1 MTPEQTDPTGETPLV
16 YILLL
21 NYKGVS
27 HTIACLD
34 SLRGLD
40 YANYQIIV
48 IDNASPDDSVTQL
61 KARLQEHPEAFQLI
75 ESPVNLGFSGGN
87 NLGIRAALVQQGKP
101 SPSDSQTRP
110 DSYIW
115 LLNNDTTVDPAA
127 LTHLVQQAQRTGGIA
142 GSLLLYPD
150 GRYQQVGT
158 RINWWNGGT
167 KGYSE
172 ASVRDGMTV
181 ETLVGASMLIPLR
194 AILLAGLL
202 NESFFLYFEDGEA
215 SIRYAKAGFPLSLAT
230 QSIVYHHEGA
240 TTGRTSLPTQYY
252 YQRNRLRLLMMYAHP
267 LQKMT
272 ILAYAMFR
280 VLRSVVKSRLN
291 KDPERRISAKV
302 HVVAVRDFLRGISGP
317 CPHNL
322 EGLR

>member
-1 MTPEQTDPTGETPLV
+1 MTATPLV

-21 NYKGVS
+21 NYKGVAN
-27 HTIACLD
+27 TLACLD
-34 SLRGLD
+34 SLCGLD
-40 YANYQIIV
+40 YPNFQIIV
-48 IDNASPDDSVTQL
+48 IDNASPDDSVAQL
-61 KARLQEHPEAFQLI
+61 KARLQEAPGEFQLI
-75 ESPVNLGFSGGN
+75 ESPSNLGFSGGN
-87 NLGIRAALVQQGKP
+87 NLGIQAALAAQASP
-101 SPSDSQTRP
+101 SPTDAQTAP
-110 DSYIW
+110 DAYIW
-115 LLNNDTTVDPAA
+115 LLNNDTTVTPNS
-127 LTHLVQQAQRTGGIA
+127 LTPLVQQAQHTGGIT

-158 RINWWNGGT
+158 RLNWWNGGS

-172 ASVRDGMTV
+172 SRVTDGMSV
-181 ETLVGASMLIPLR
+181 ETLVGASMLIPLN
-194 AILLAGLL
+194 AIRQAGLMD
-202 NESFFLYFEDGEA
+202 ESFFLYFEDGEA
-215 SIRYAKAGFPLSLAT
+215 SIRYAKAGFPLSVAT

-240 TTGRTSLPTQYY
+240 TTGKTSLPTQYY
-252 YQRNRLRLLMMYAHP
+252 YQRNRLRLLMMYASP

-291 KDPERRISAKV
+291 KDSECRVSAKV
-302 HVVAVRDFLRGISGP
+302 HILAVRDFLRGISGP